1 MLKHPRAP
9 LIALALILLYSAG
22 ARVFRLGEPCS
33 HPCTRGTD
41 HTLIFDEAYYVNA
54 ARVIAGINPPKGAS
68 YHNAPLGKDPNAEH
82 PQLAKL
88 IMAGGIKLFGD
99 GPWGWRLGSVL
110 FGLIAIAAMYALVR
124 AAGGGPWLA
133 VGAAGV
139 MALDN
144 LMLVHGRIATL
155 DIYAVAL
162 MLVAAV
168 VYLRRWHLWAG
179 VVLGLAMCTK
189 EVAVYL
195 VAVLVLL
202 EIGRALRARFLDS
215 APPRAWLRAN
225 LRPLAICLGAGAAS
239 LLLGLWILDLA
250 VPAYDTG
257 THITYGGSP
266 FTHISHI
273 YTYALKLKAVPH
285 ATGISSSPWDWLL
298 NEKPIDYARVAV
310 NSVAGG
316 NVTASRG
323 LVVFRGEMNPFI
335 IFLAIPALAAAL
347 FAAFREKDEIALLGV
362 AWFTGTFFPFVVE
375 YNFSHRITYLYY
387 MLIVM
392 PGLYLV
398 TTRLFSPEAAARG
411 RGDRLDDRADLRL
424 RAPVP
429 AAHAV
434 GPVARLDTRL
444 CPRTS
449 G

>member
-1 MLKHPRAP
+1 MATVEPKWITRARSAVEAGTTEIGRMLKHPRAP

-68 YHNAPLGKDPNAEH
+68 YHNAPLGKDPERRAPAACEADH
-82 PQLAKL
+82 GRRHQAVRRRPLGLAPRQR
-88 IMAGGIKLFGD
+88 AVRPD
-99 GPWGWRLGSVL
+99 RDRRH
-110 FGLIAIAAMYALVR
+110 VR
-124 AAGGGPWLA
+124 ARASGRGRTLAGGGRGRRD
-133 VGAAGV
+133 GARQPGIP
-139 MALDN
+139 
-144 LMLVHGRIATL
+144 VHGRVATL

-316 NVTASRG
+316 NVTAKPGAGGVPRRDEPVHHLPRDSRAG
-323 LVVFRGEMNPFI
+323 GGSVSRRSARRTRSRCWEWRG
-335 IFLAIPALAAAL
+335 
-347 FAAFREKDEIALLGV
+347 
-362 AWFTGTFFPFVVE
+362 
-375 YNFSHRITYLYY
+375 S
-387 MLIVM
+387 
-392 PGLYLV
+392 
-398 TTRLFSPEAAARG
+398 
-411 RGDRLDDRADLRL
+411 
-424 RAPVP
+424 RAPSSRSSWNTTSP
-429 AAHAV
+429 T
-434 GPVARLDTRL
+434 GS
-444 CPRTS
+444 RTCTTC
-449 G
+449 